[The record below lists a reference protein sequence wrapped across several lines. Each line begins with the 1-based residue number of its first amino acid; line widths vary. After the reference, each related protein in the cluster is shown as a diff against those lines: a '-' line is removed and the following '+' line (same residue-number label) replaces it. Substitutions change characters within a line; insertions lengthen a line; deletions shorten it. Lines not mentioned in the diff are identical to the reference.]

1 MLRKIF
7 RYLSIVSLVVSLI
20 MIWLVLR
27 KPALP
32 PIETSADAARSFN
45 EKLNQLTQ
53 AKEQGTPSEIHLTA
67 AEINSE
73 IQEGLRTH
81 PPPAGPAVL
90 KDAAVQLEGDRMVAF
105 LTATVKGVELRVTVG
120 GNLQFENHAVRL
132 VPSDVHVGTMPVPV
146 SWLAGKLDMHMEVP
160 PSITAMRVENS
171 ELVVRAD

>member
-7 RYLSIVSLVVSLI
+7 RYLSIASLVVGLVTI
-20 MIWLVLR
+20 LLVLR

-32 PIETSADAARSFN
+32 LIETSADAARSFN

-53 AKEQGTPSEIHLTA
+53 AKEQGAPAEIHLTA

-73 IQEGLRTH
+73 IQEGLKAH
-81 PPPAGPAVL
+81 PPPPGPAVL
-90 KDAAVQLEGDRMVAF
+90 NDAAVQLEGERMTAF

-132 VPSDVHVGTMPVPV
+132 VPSDVHVGSMSVPV

-160 PSITAMRVENS
+160 PSITALRVENG
-171 ELVVRAD
+171 ELVVKAD

>member
-1 MLRKIF
+1 MLRKII
-7 RYLSIVSLVVSLI
+7 RYLSIASLVVGLV
-20 MIWLVLR
+20 MVWLVLR
-27 KPALP
+27 KPSLP
-32 PIETSADAARSFN
+32 AIETSADAARSFN

-53 AKEQGTPSEIHLTA
+53 AKEQGTPAEIHLTA

-90 KDAAVQLEGDRMVAF
+90 KDAAVQLEGDKMTAF

>member
-7 RYLSIVSLVVSLI
+7 RYFSIASLVIGII
-20 MIWLVLR
+20 MIWLVLH

-32 PIETSADAARSFN
+32 PIETSAEAAKSFN

-53 AKEQGTPSEIHLTA
+53 AKEQGTPAEIHLTA
-67 AEINSE
+67 SEINSE

-81 PPPAGPAVL
+81 PPPPGPAVL
-90 KDAAVQLEGDRMVAF
+90 KDAVVHLEGEKMTAF

-146 SWLAGKLDMHMEVP
+146 SWLEGKLDMHMEVP
-160 PSITAMRVENS
+160 EAITAMRVENS
-171 ELVVRAD
+171 ELVVKAD

>member
-7 RYLSIVSLVVSLI
+7 RYLSIASLVVGLI
-20 MIWLVLR
+20 MVWLVLR
-27 KPALP
+27 KQALP
-32 PIETSADAARSFN
+32 PVETSSDAARSFN

-53 AKEQGTPSEIHLTA
+53 AKEQGTPAEIHLTA

-73 IQEGLRTH
+73 IQEGLRAH

-90 KDAAVQLEGDRMVAF
+90 KDAVIQLEGDKMVAF

-146 SWLAGKLDMHMEVP
+146 SWLEGKLDMHLEVP
-160 PSITAMRVENS
+160 EAITALRVENS

>member
-7 RYLSIVSLVVSLI
+7 RYLSIASLVIGLV
-20 MIWLVLR
+20 MVWLVLR
-27 KPALP
+27 KPSLP
-32 PIETSADAARSFN
+32 PIETGADAARSFN

-90 KDAAVQLEGDRMVAF
+90 KDAVVQLEGEKMTAF

-132 VPSDVHVGTMPVPV
+132 VPSEVHIGSLPVPV
-146 SWLAGKLDMHMEVP
+146 SWLEGKLDMHLEVP
-160 PSITAMRVENS
+160 PSITALRVENS